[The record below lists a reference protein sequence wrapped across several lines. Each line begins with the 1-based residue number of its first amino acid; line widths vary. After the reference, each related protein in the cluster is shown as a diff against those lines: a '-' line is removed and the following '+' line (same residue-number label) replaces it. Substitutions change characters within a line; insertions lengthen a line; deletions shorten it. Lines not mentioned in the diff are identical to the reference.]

1 MSNSKFY
8 PWNWFNGNTTIEQAK
23 GAQSGAPRTKVTEQ
37 SKVVNFDS
45 AMQLSAWW
53 AGLER
58 WSNVVSSLPIKIQ
71 EFDGTLWQDNNK
83 TDLALLFN
91 GKVNRYQTK
100 TEFFLTLMLNFK
112 SFGNA
117 YVVKSMST
125 SGRITSMFCLA
136 SSQVEIKV
144 LEDGSQVFI
153 HTHDGVTTAY
163 SDKTI
168 WHIKGFGNG
177 SIGLN
182 TMSFAS
188 NAISIGLSGED
199 RVSKTFKNAGKP
211 QGILKYDGE
220 LTAEQRQMLKTEFA
234 DLLTGDSLMVLE
246 KEFEYDQTQMTAADM
261 QLLESRRFQIED
273 IGRFLDIP
281 SVLINDT
288 ANSTVWGAGISEV
301 INGWYKL
308 SLRPTV
314 LLIAESMKVNLI
326 SPAKRG
332 KTRILFDFDD
342 LLRLNRKERSEA
354 QAKEIQSGITVP
366 NEAREENNRQPHP
379 SGNELMINTA
389 ILPIKT
395 VLEQRDEAETTTD

>member
-1 MSNSKFY
+1 MSVTSSI
-8 PWNWFNGNTTIEQAK
+8 WNWFKGGTTIEQSK
-23 GAQSGAPRTKVTEQ
+23 GTQSGTPSTKVTEQ
-37 SKVVNFDS
+37 SKAVNFDS

-71 EFDGTLWQDNNK
+71 EFNGTLWEDNNK

-117 YVVKSMST
+117 YIVKSMST
-125 SGRITSMFCLA
+125 SGRITAMFCLA

-144 LEDGSQVFI
+144 LSDGSQVFI
-153 HTHDGVTTAY
+153 HTADGVTTAY
-163 SDKTI
+163 SDNSI

-177 SIGLN
+177 TIGLN
-182 TMSFAS
+182 TMQFAS
-188 NAISIGLSGED
+188 NAISIGISGED

-211 QGILKYDGE
+211 NGILKFDGE
-220 LTAEQRQMLKTEFA
+220 LSQEQRQMLKKEFA

-246 KEFEYDQTQMTAADM
+246 KEFDYEQTQMSATDM

-326 SPAKRG
+326 SPAKRS

-342 LLRLNRKERSEA
+342 LLRLNRKERAEA
-354 QAKEIQSGITVP
+354 QLKEINSGITTP
-366 NEAREENNRQPHP
+366 NEAREENNKQPHP
-379 SGNELMINTA
+379 SGDELMINTA
-389 ILPIKT
+389 IQPIKT
-395 VLEQRDEAETTTD
+395 LVSDNEAETITD

>member
-1 MSNSKFY
+1 MSI
-8 PWNWFNGNTTIEQAK
+8 WNWFGFGSTIEQHK
-23 GAQSGAPRTKVTEQ
+23 GTQSGSTSTKITEQ
-37 SKVVNFDS
+37 SKAVTFDTS
-45 AMQLSAWW
+45 MQLSAWW

-71 EFDGTLWQDNNK
+71 EFDGTLWNDVEN
-83 TDLALLFN
+83 DLTALFN

-112 SFGNA
+112 SSGNA
-117 YVVKSMST
+117 YIVKDTTS
-125 SGRITSMFCLA
+125 SGRITSLFPLA
-136 SSQVEIKV
+136 SQQVEVKI
-144 LEDGSQVFI
+144 LEDGSLVYC
-153 HTHDGVTTAY
+153 HTINGDVTVY
-163 SDKTI
+163 SSQSI
-168 WHIKGFGNG
+168 WHIKAFGNG
-177 SIGLN
+177 TVGLN

-188 NAISIGLSGED
+188 NAISIGISGED

-211 QGILKYDGE
+211 QGILKVDNV
-220 LTAEQRQMLKTEFA
+220 LTVEQRQMVKEEFK
-234 DLLTGDSLMVLE
+234 DLITGDSLMVLE
-246 KEFEYDQTQMTAADM
+246 KEFEYEQTQMSATDM

-314 LLIAESMKVNLI
+314 LLIAESMKIHLI
-326 SPAKRG
+326 PPNKRA

-342 LLRLNRKERSEA
+342 LLRLNRKERAEA
-354 QAKEIQSGITVP
+354 QLKEINSGITTP
-366 NEAREENNRQPHP
+366 NEAREENNKQPHE

-389 ILPIKT
+389 IQPIKT
-395 VLEQRDEAETTTD
+395 LVAENEAETITD

>member
-1 MSNSKFY
+1 MSDLGKFY
-8 PWNWFNGNTTIEQAK
+8 PWNWFGNTTIEQSK
-23 GAQSGAPRTKVTEQ
+23 GVQDGSVTTKITKQ
-37 SKVVNFDS
+37 SKIVTFDS

-71 EFDGTLWQDNNK
+71 EFDGTLWQDVEN
-83 TDLALLFN
+83 DLTALFN

-112 SFGNA
+112 AFGNA
-117 YVVKSMST
+117 YNIILKSS
-125 SGRITSMFCLA
+125 SGRIIALVPMA
-136 SSQVEIKV
+136 SSQVEVKI
-144 LEDGSQVFI
+144 LEDGSLVYC
-153 HTHDGVTTAY
+153 HSMDGVIKVY
-163 SDKTI
+163 SSESI
-168 WHIKGFGNG
+168 WHIKAFGNG
-177 SIGLN
+177 VVGLN

-188 NAISIGLSGED
+188 NAISIGISGED

-211 QGILKYDGE
+211 QGILKVDSQ
-220 LTAEQRQMLKTEFA
+220 LTTEQRKMVKEEFA

-246 KEFEYDQTQMTAADM
+246 QGFKYDQTQMSAVDM

-314 LLIAESMKVNLI
+314 LLIAESMKIHLV
-326 SPAKRG
+326 PANKRA

-342 LLRLNRKERSEA
+342 LLRLNRKERAEA
-354 QAKEIQSGITVP
+354 QLKESSSGITTP
-366 NEAREENNRQPHP
+366 NEAREENNRQPHEA
-379 SGNELMINTA
+379 GNELMINTA
-389 ILPIKT
+389 IQPIKT
-395 VLEQRDEAETTTD
+395 LVAQNETETITD